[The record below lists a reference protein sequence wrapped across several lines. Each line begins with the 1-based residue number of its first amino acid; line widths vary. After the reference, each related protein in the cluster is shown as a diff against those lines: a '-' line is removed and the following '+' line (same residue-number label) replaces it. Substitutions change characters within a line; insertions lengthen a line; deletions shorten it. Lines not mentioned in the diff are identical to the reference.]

1 MSTLRP
7 QCCALLFQRSCAD
20 ICLAQQAAENNVCI
34 HCWCSQV
41 THNLAIGARSQ
52 MLGFK
57 AEKTNATHGVLTIEA
72 PPGPDFAPPSHY
84 MVFLLRGET
93 YSEAQWIQLR
103 RAARKQV
110 PVDFPQESKFVPEFS
125 SNFEDSAEQPYY
137 LVRNGGRLA
146 AGSMKSEYSRGTG
159 KRGARIALL
168 GGSNIGQSGNIMLR
182 SAPQQLNAGSVCN
195 VQFWARSG
203 RESPI
208 NVQLVKMEDGW
219 TQSPSEVYRLEAGSL
234 QGPVVV
240 ANSKMYLK
248 GGHYCLHIFGPTNV
262 KETGTHVLQFDLG
275 ETEAGATFDFDDIEV
290 YCT

>member
-1 MSTLRP
+1 
-7 QCCALLFQRSCAD
+7 
-20 ICLAQQAAENNVCI
+20 
-34 HCWCSQV
+34 
-41 THNLAIGARSQ
+41 
-52 MLGFK
+52 
-57 AEKTNATHGVLTIEA
+57 
-72 PPGPDFAPPSHY
+72 
-84 MVFLLRGET
+84 
-93 YSEAQWIQLR
+93 
-103 RAARKQV
+103 
-110 PVDFPQESKFVPEFS
+110 
-125 SNFEDSAEQPYY
+125 
-137 LVRNGGRLA
+137 
-146 AGSMKSEYSRGTG
+146 MKSEYSRGTG

-182 SAPQQLNAGSVCN
+182 SASKQLNAGSVCN

-208 NVQLVKMEDGW
+208 NVQFLKVDDGW

-248 GGHYCLHIFGPTNV
+248 GGHYCLHIFGPTTV

-275 ETEAGATFDFDDIEV
+275 ETEAGATFDFDDVEV